1 MTKFIFDDKSSFELT
16 LKSNVKVLNNVN
28 TDLEDITPSEEKKYN
43 LTTTLKN
50 YLDFMVQKW

>member
-28 TDLEDITPSEEKKYN
+28 TDLEDITPSEEKK
-43 LTTTLKN
+43 
-50 YLDFMVQKW
+50 